1 MLILSCTVFSQSK
14 VRLYGIKTNNKTVL
28 YAENLEVC
36 PVSVV
41 VTLVLNNMVSLSGLN
56 TGSYV
61 IPNNTKQ
68 FKLTELKPIK
78 RGATSYT
85 YKYKKYYGDIFLHDV
100 DENYDYDLPFKKGL
114 GFKISQGYNGAF
126 SHKNENALDFDMP
139 TGTDVLAAREGVVVA
154 IVDTNFGACLTE
166 ACKTKANYVLIQ
178 HSNGTFGYYAHIQYH
193 GAKVTVG
200 TTINK
205 GDIIAS
211 SGNTGYTAG
220 PHLHFMCFLPRED
233 GRESLATKFRINNGN
248 KSDYLNEGQF
258 YKRRY
263 D

>member
-1 MLILSCTVFSQSK
+1 MVICHTGFSQNK
-14 VRLYGIKTNNKTVL
+14 VRLYSVKSNNKTVL

-41 VTLVLNNMVSLSGLN
+41 VTLQLNNMVSLNGFN
-56 TGSYV
+56 TASYV
-61 IPNNTKQ
+61 IPNNTTQ
-68 FKLTELKPIK
+68 FKLTELRAFK
-78 RGATSYT
+78 RGSNSYT
-85 YKYKKYYGDIFLHDV
+85 YTYKKYYGDIFLHINEDA
-100 DENYDYDLPFKKGL
+100 YDYDLPFKKGL
-114 GFKISQGYNGAF
+114 GFKISQGYNGNF

-139 TGTDVLAAREGVVVA
+139 TGTDVLAAREGIVVA
-154 IVDTNFGACLTE
+154 IVDTNFGACLSE
-166 ACKTKANYVLIQ
+166 ACKKKANYILIQ
-178 HSNGTFGYYAHIQYH
+178 HSDVTFGYYAHIQYH

-200 TTINK
+200 ATVNK

-220 PHLHFMCFLPRED
+220 PHLHFMCFLPREN

-248 KSDYLNEGQF
+248 NSMYLQEGQF

-263 D
+263 N